1 MQAFE
6 RIKSRISGGATNDGT
21 LLQMLRQDQIPLGKM
36 IDNVEASCRIMTD
49 ENHNKN
55 ENLAYRVENT
65 SALLRNNWTGLVLTI
80 AKNINADAVKLF
92 DSALFS

>member
-1 MQAFE
+1 M
-6 RIKSRISGGATNDGT
+6 IK
-21 LLQMLRQDQIPLGKM
+21 
-36 IDNVEASCRIMTD
+36 NVRWSCRIMTD

-92 DSALFS
+92 DSSLFS